1 MPRAVD
7 LQVVIAILDGAPNSP
22 LTVLSPAPM
31 GASVCQIAWSPGC
44 WRACSSVSMTRQT
57 CIGDPAFEA
66 PHGLR
71 VALPSPSLRR
81 K

>member
-31 GASVCQIAWSPGC
+31 GASVCQMAWSSGC

-57 CIGDPAFEA
+57 
-66 PHGLR
+66 
-71 VALPSPSLRR
+71 
-81 K
+81 